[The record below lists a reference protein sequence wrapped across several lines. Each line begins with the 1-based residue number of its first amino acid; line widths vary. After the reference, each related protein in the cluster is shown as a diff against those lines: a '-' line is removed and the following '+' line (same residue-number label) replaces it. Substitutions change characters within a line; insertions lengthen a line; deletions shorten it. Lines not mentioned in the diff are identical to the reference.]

1 MDYNFLVVDWS
12 SQRHIGSKEGDDDTY
27 DGKALGTAA
36 GSRSWQAG
44 ATVNPL
50 MEDMFYVMITRTGAD
65 LMFHGRLGS
74 TICFTNFGSHDPIV
88 LYCISWYTE
97 SCYKGSLL
105 YMYPLNDFIT
115 VFNLIMQMA

>member
-1 MDYNFLVVDWS
+1 M
-12 SQRHIGSKEGDDDTY
+12 
-27 DGKALGTAA
+27 
-36 GSRSWQAG
+36 
-44 ATVNPL
+44 NPL

-88 LYCISWYTE
+88 LYWISWYTE

-105 YMYPLNDFIT
+105 YAALGGDE
-115 VFNLIMQMA
+115 LMQ